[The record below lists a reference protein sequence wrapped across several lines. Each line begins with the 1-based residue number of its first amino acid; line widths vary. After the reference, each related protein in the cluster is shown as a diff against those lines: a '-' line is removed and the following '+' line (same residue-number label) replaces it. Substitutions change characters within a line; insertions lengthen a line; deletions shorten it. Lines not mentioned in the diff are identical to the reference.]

1 MHLYL
6 VRHPRPIVAANTC
19 YGSTDLEVTAEELAL
34 AHASL
39 LPVLPK
45 KAVLFSSPLRRCRE
59 LSASLAET
67 LGCQAP
73 TYDERLAEMHFG
85 DWEMR
90 SWDDIPRA
98 SVNAWSNDMVAYQPG
113 GGESVLQVAQRVRA
127 FRDELSGLNIEHA
140 IVICH
145 AGIIRLLAAC
155 EHGLSIPEMALYAA
169 QKPHKIRYGELLVV
183 DC

>member
-6 VRHPRPIVAANTC
+6 VRHPRPVVAANIC
-19 YGSTDLEVTAEELAL
+19 YGRTDLAVAAEELAL
-34 AHASL
+34 VLASL

-45 KAVLFSSPLRRCRE
+45 NALLFSSPLRRCTE
-59 LSASLAET
+59 LTASLA
-67 LGCQAP
+67 QALESPNP

-90 SWDDIPRA
+90 TWDDIPRA
-98 SVNAWSNDMVAYQPG
+98 AIDAWTNDMVGYRPG
-113 GGESVLQVAQRVRA
+113 GGENVLQVAQRVRA
-127 FRDELSGLNIEHA
+127 FRDELTELNAEHA
-140 IVICH
+140 VVICH
-145 AGIIRLLAAC
+145 AGTIRLLAAC
-155 EHGLSIPEMALYAA
+155 EHGLSVPEMALYAA